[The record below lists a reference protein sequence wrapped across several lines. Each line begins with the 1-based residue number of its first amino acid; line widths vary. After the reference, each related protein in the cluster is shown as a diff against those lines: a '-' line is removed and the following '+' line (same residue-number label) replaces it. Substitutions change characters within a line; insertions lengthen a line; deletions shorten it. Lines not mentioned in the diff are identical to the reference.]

1 MPTVTATGLQPDG
14 AKRNIQFVLND
25 DDAIHRH
32 LGVVGSGLHRATRL
46 VHVAAGA
53 QKHNPFVTKSR
64 IGGISV
70 RAAMFLETYTEP
82 TGQLIDNEVPDV
94 MPSGGVFLTG
104 IPQPNDEPDRQ
115 EP

>member
-1 MPTVTATGLQPDG
+1 
-14 AKRNIQFVLND
+14 
-25 DDAIHRH
+25 
-32 LGVVGSGLHRATRL
+32 
-46 VHVAAGA
+46 
-53 QKHNPFVTKSR
+53 
-64 IGGISV
+64 
-70 RAAMFLETYTEP
+70 MFLETYTEP